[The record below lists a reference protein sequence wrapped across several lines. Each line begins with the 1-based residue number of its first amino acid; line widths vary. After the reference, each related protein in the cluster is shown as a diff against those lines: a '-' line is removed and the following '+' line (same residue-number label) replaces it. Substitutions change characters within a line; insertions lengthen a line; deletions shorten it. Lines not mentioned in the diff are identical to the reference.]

1 MADNKRARVTVEIYG
16 QTYTVVGTEPSS
28 HVRYVASLVDEKMR
42 EISKH
47 NRHLDSKRIA
57 VLTAVNNVN
66 EFLKLQERVKELE
79 DEVKKLKG

>member
-1 MADNKRARVTVEIYG
+1 MADKKKARVTVEIYG

-47 NRHLDSKRIA
+47 NRHLDSKKIA
-57 VLTAVNNVN
+57 VLTAVNSVN
-66 EFLKLQERVKELE
+66 EYLKMRDRVKELE
-79 DEVKKLKG
+79 EDLKNLKD